1 MLAKHSSDSVLSAL
15 LAQAHRSGRPVAIPA
30 DLAPPNAA
38 VAYAIQHEVLLA
50 CGQTVAGW
58 KVGSKSPN
66 GHVQGSAL
74 PSDCVVPE
82 PAYLSR
88 SDYAVLGLELEV
100 AFTFS
105 RTFEPRAENYSD
117 EEIMESL
124 SQMGAAIE
132 IVCSR
137 VTGWPDTD
145 KLIQLADM
153 QNHGA
158 LIISEMVDYDP
169 DFAFL
174 TQSAEM
180 HVDERTVFSGP
191 GANPAG
197 DPRRLLPWLVNHCSR
212 QGIALIAGQPVTTG
226 SYIGMHFPD
235 KAETVTGRLGQL
247 PPVRLMLV

>member
-1 MLAKHSSDSVLSAL
+1 MLVKHSSDNVLSAL
-15 LAQAHRSGRPVAIPA
+15 LAQSHRSGRPVPIPA
-30 DLAPPNAA
+30 NLVPPNAA
-38 VAYAIQHEVLLA
+38 TAYAIQHEVLLA

-66 GHVQGSAL
+66 GLVQGSAL

-88 SDYAVLGLELEV
+88 GDYAVLGLELEI

-105 RTFEPRAENYSD
+105 RTFEPRTVIYSD
-117 EEIMESL
+117 AEVLESL

-132 IVCSR
+132 IVSSR
-137 VTGWPDTD
+137 VMGWPDTD

-158 LIISEMVDYDP
+158 LIVGEMVDYDP
-169 DFAFL
+169 DFSYLGQA
-174 TQSAEM
+174 AEM
-180 HVDERTVFSGP
+180 QVDEHTLFSGP

-197 DPRRLLPWLVNHCSR
+197 DPRRLLPWIVNHCSK
-212 QGIALIAGQPVTTG
+212 QGIALTAGHPVTTG

-235 KAETVTGRLGQL
+235 RAETVTGRLGTL

>member
-15 LAQAHRSGRPVAIPA
+15 LAQSHRSGRPVPIPA
-30 DLAPPNAA
+30 NLAPPTAA
-38 VAYAIQHEVLLA
+38 AAYAIQHEVLLA
-50 CGQTVAGW
+50 CGETVAGW

-88 SDYAVLGLELEV
+88 GDYAVLGLELEV

-105 RTFEPRAENYSD
+105 RTFEPRSPAYSD
-117 EEIMESL
+117 EEVMGSL

-137 VTGWPDTD
+137 VAGWPDTD

-158 LIISEMVDYDP
+158 LIVGEMVDYDP
-169 DFAFL
+169 DFSFL
-174 TQSAEM
+174 SQLAEM
-180 HVDERTVFSGP
+180 QVDGQAVFSGL

-197 DPRRLLPWLVNHCSR
+197 DPRRLLPWVVNHCSK
-212 QGIALIAGQPVTTG
+212 QGIALTAGHPVTTG

-235 KAETVTGRLGQL
+235 RAETVTGRLGGL